1 MSPQLSVI
9 VPVFNV
15 RDYLA
20 DCLDSIA
27 AQTMADLEVVLV
39 DDGSTDGST
48 EIAEEYAA
56 VDSRFRLVRKE
67 NGGLG
72 SARNLGVRSVHPDS
86 RYLGFVDSDDVLP
99 RGAYRYLYEALEES
113 GSDLATGNV
122 YRLQADRRVQNH
134 QHAHLRETVLGT
146 HVTREPWLLTDRIA
160 CNKLFRREFWE
171 RHRLAFPEGVLYED
185 ISLTVPAHFLAEAVD
200 VVHRHVYYW
209 RIRSGSIT
217 QRAAEAQGAR
227 DRIEAV
233 NRTSR
238 FLAERSPVHQR
249 TFEQQTLSYDFR
261 FLLDAFPQAGEEY
274 REAVVAGAAAFAE
287 RLAPED
293 FAELPVDLRAKWE
306 LIRGRRTAD
315 LLDLLL
321 LEQRSHNG
329 FEVAGAVRRRAVYRT
344 GSGEPIAL
352 PARTVALR
360 SDELPLLAK
369 LEEVRWSPEGR
380 LELHGCAYVDNL
392 PAGSPLT
399 SLRAAVLTG
408 PDRRRTLLRLRSRP
422 SVAAGRGSGQ
432 ELHDHAGAG
441 FLLSVDP
448 ERFKLGGKWQAG
460 AWTLRVA
467 LGRPGLLRHA
477 PIRPAGANVDFTR
490 VRPLDADTLL
500 RIGFDNGA
508 LTLRVEEVQARID
521 GHRLVDGCLEIT
533 GRVRDK
539 HRPVRLTVNQKDSE
553 ARVETPVTVGQA
565 EAGWRGF
572 TAAVPLDAVASVAPV
587 TEDGPHELA
596 PRSVDGWWSRLVTEG
611 GAQLVVTALP
621 GLAAGSY
628 PLPPGPGG
636 PDPRLGDQL
645 QLLPGTEGQLVLER
659 TRRPTAGTLS
669 WTPDGRLEIA
679 GTLPATAGPVQL
691 VLRHSGLHEEVTVP
705 VEHADGRFTAA
716 LDPAAHPGLGG
727 ELPLREGHWYGF
739 LRRTGAD
746 SRDGELSLRLATAA
760 QAGLPLERPGAGRQ
774 FAVIACYRDMFVL
787 SSAAAPGFEAQS
799 PYRIRQLARQAY
811 PAARRLPLRD
821 TVLYS
826 SFDGRQY
833 GDAPRAIHEELL
845 GRGSE
850 LRHLWTVDDEQA
862 PLPPSARAVALGGPE
877 WHQALAT
884 CRYLV
889 TNTQLPSW
897 FRRREGQTVVQC
909 GAGVPVKRTGLA
921 LRGSVYADH
930 SRLAELS
937 EQSRQWSLLLAPNR
951 SGATALRRTWD
962 FQGEILSDCS
972 PRTDLLHAED
982 RDKLAEVLRRRLD
995 LPEGRRTVLFA
1006 PTFRDHRAVSGRP
1019 LRYDFTPG
1027 LDLTSFAEALGDGY
1041 RVLVRRHPDTVS
1053 AFPIGGAVTDV
1064 SAHPDAVEL
1073 LLLADVL
1080 VTDYSSLAVDFCRT
1094 GRPVLFFTPDLDHY
1108 RDSVRGLEIDLP
1120 RHSPGPLLGTQ
1131 EELLEALLDLDAVAA
1146 AHAERYASFRKAYCG
1161 VLDAEGARRAVD
1173 RMLTLG

>member
-48 EIAEEYAA
+48 AIAERYAA
-56 VDSRFRLVRKE
+56 ADPRFRLVRKE

-99 RGAYRYLYEALEES
+99 RGAYQYLYEALEQS

-134 QHAHLRETVLGT
+134 QHAHLRKTVLGT
-146 HVTREPWLLTDRIA
+146 HVSREPWLLTDRIA
-160 CNKLFRREFWE
+160 CNKLFRREFWD

-217 QRAAEAQGAR
+217 QRSAEAQGAR

-238 FLAERSPVHQR
+238 FLAERSPDHQR
-249 TFEQQTLSYDFR
+249 AFEQQTLSYDFR
-261 FLLDAFPQAGEEY
+261 FLMDAFPQAGEEY
-274 REAVVAGAAAFAE
+274 RDAVVEGAAAFAE
-287 RLAPED
+287 RLDPEAFD
-293 FAELPVDLRAKWE
+293 GLPVDLRAKWE
-306 LIRGRRTAD
+306 LIRGRRTAE
-315 LLDLLL
+315 LLDLML
-321 LEQRSHNG
+321 LEQRSRNG
-329 FEVAGAVRRRAVYRT
+329 FEVAGTVRRRAVYRT

-352 PARTVALR
+352 PARAAALR
-360 SDELPLLAK
+360 ADELPLQAR

-392 PAGSPLT
+392 PAGSALG
-399 SLRAAVLTG
+399 SLRTAVLTG
-408 PDRRRTLLRLRSRP
+408 PDRRRTLLPLRGRL

-432 ELHDHAGAG
+432 ELHDHGGAG

-448 ERFKLGGKWQAG
+448 ERLKRGGRWRAG
-460 AWTLRVA
+460 TWTLRIV
-467 LGRPGLLRHA
+467 LGRPGLLRHSPLRA
-477 PIRPAGANVDFTR
+477 AGGNTDFTR
-490 VRPLDADTLL
+490 IRRLDPDTLL
-500 RIGFDNGA
+500 RIGFDKGA

-521 GHRLVDGCLEIT
+521 GHRLVDGRLEIT
-533 GRVRDK
+533 GRVRGQ
-539 HRPVRLTVNQKDSE
+539 HRPVSLTVHQKDSSEQVE
-553 ARVETPVTVGQA
+553 APVVSGEA
-565 EAGWRGF
+565 EAGWRPF
-572 TAAVPLDAVASVAPV
+572 TAVLPLDAIAAVPPA
-587 TEDGPHELA
+587 TEDGPRELA
-596 PRSVDGWWSRLVTEG
+596 PRSVDGWWSRLVTED

-621 GLAAGSY
+621 ELPSGSY
-628 PLPPGPGG
+628 PLPPGPAG
-636 PDPRLGDQL
+636 PDPRLGDEL
-645 QLLPGTEGQLVLER
+645 RLLAGTEGQLVLER
-659 TRRPTAGTLS
+659 TRRPTADRIV
-669 WTPDGRLEIA
+669 WTPEGRLEIA
-679 GTLPATAGPVQL
+679 GTLPGDAGPMEL
-691 VLRHSGLHEEVTVP
+691 VLRHSGLHQEVSAP
-705 VEHADGRFTAA
+705 LEHTDGRFTAS

-727 ELPLREGHWYGF
+727 AHPLREGHWYGF
-739 LRRTGAD
+739 LRRPGAD
-746 SRDGELSLRLATAA
+746 SRDGELSLRLATAIQTA
-760 QAGLPLERPGAGRQ
+760 LPLDRPGAGRP

-787 SSAAAPGFEAQS
+787 NSGAAPGFEGQS
-799 PYRIRQLARQAY
+799 PYRTRQLARQAY
-811 PAARRLPLRD
+811 PAARRLPLREA
-821 TVLYS
+821 VLYS

-833 GDAPRAIHEELL
+833 GDAPRAVHEELL
-845 GRGSE
+845 GRGRE
-850 LRHLWTVDDEQA
+850 LRHLWTVDDEQVV
-862 PLPPSARAVALGGPE
+862 LPPSAQAVALGGPQ
-877 WHQALAT
+877 WHEALAT

-889 TNTQLPSW
+889 TNTQLPPW

-909 GAGVPVKRTGLA
+909 GTGVPVKRTGLQ

-930 SRLAELS
+930 SRLADLP
-937 EQSRQWSLLLAPNR
+937 EQVAQWSLLLAPNR
-951 SGATALRRTWD
+951 SGAAALGRAWD
-962 FQGEILSDCS
+962 YRGEILSDCS

-982 RDKLAEVLRRRLD
+982 REKLAEALRHRLD
-995 LPEGRRTVLFA
+995 LPEDRRTVLFA

-1019 LRYDFTPG
+1019 PRYDFAPG
-1027 LDLTSFAEALGDGY
+1027 LDLTGFAESLGDGH
-1041 RVLVRRHPDTVS
+1041 RVLVRRHPDTVAS
-1053 AFPIGGAVTDV
+1053 FPIGGAVTDV
-1064 SAHPDAVEL
+1064 SGYPDALEL
-1073 LLLADVL
+1073 LLVADVL

-1094 GRPVLFFTPDLDHY
+1094 GRPVLFFTPDLDQY

-1120 RHSPGPLLGTQ
+1120 RHAPGPLLETQ
-1131 EELLEALLDLDAVAA
+1131 DALVQAVLDLDAVAA
-1146 AHAERYASFRKAYCG
+1146 AHAERYAGFREAHCG
-1161 VLDAEGARRAVD
+1161 ALDAEGARRAVD